1 MSAPRERLARVRL
14 LGLDVDGVL
23 TDGTLYYGDTGE
35 LFKAFHVR
43 DGLGLRMLLR
53 NGVEVAVISARRGGG
68 LDRRMQEMHI
78 DHYLPGREDK
88 PAALAE
94 VAGKLGL
101 SLDEVAFA
109 GDDLLDLPAMRAA
122 GVAIAVADA
131 HPLVRAEAH
140 WVTAA
145 GGGRGAVREMADAIL
160 EARGSLDAAIEQ
172 LLSGTLSPLAGGGK
186 GGGRT
191 G

>member
-1 MSAPRERLARVRL
+1 MTDGLRARLARVRL

-23 TDGTLYYGDTGE
+23 TDGTLYYGDAGE
-35 LFKAFHVR
+35 VLKAFHVR
-43 DGLGLRMLLR
+43 DGLGLRLLLR

-78 DHYLPGREDK
+78 DHYVAGREDK
-88 PAALAE
+88 QTALAE

-101 SLDEVAFA
+101 DAAEVAFA
-109 GDDLLDLPAMRAA
+109 GDDLIDLPAMRWA

-131 HPLVRAEAH
+131 HPRVRAEAA

-145 GGGRGAVREMADAIL
+145 AGGRGAVREIADAL
-160 EARGSLDAAIEQ
+160 LDAQGKLEGAIEA
-172 LLSGTLSPLAGGGK
+172 LTRP
-186 GGGRT
+186 
-191 G
+191 